1 MLGAGFLRKFA
12 LGITKLYGCICRGVC
27 GCAGTLPQISEF
39 LPKPKNGEISVA
51 VTMLCQNM
59 VFSLENQNKHNGN
72 ESFFARGWTN
82 RQKSYSC
89 IFLKIHRG
97 RGL

>member
-39 LPKPKNGEISVA
+39 LLKLKNGEISVA

-72 ESFFARGWTN
+72 LSFFARGCTN
-82 RQKSYSC
+82 RQKSY
-89 IFLKIHRG
+89 
-97 RGL
+97 